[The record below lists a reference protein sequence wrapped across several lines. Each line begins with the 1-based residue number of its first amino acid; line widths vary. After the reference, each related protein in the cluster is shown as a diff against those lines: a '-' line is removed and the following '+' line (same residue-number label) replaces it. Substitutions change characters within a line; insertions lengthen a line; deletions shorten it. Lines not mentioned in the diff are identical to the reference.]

1 MNGCPFNRGFV
12 RLGVISLVGVLVL
25 LSAALGRADEQPQ
38 EEPERF
44 AADRPIDC
52 LHMRFELNVDVENK
66 RVIGTARLDIVA
78 LREVSSIT
86 LDAINFETSKVTLAT
101 ATGNSSGK
109 AEPVRFINDGKHIEV
124 LPQTSLKAGEKFS
137 LFIHYTLNDPDAG
150 LHFFGPSENEPDV
163 PYIAWS
169 QGESNFNSNWIPCF
183 DHPNE
188 RQTTEMI
195 VTTKRGYEVSSNGR
209 LVSKKENPADDTV
222 TFHWVQDQPH
232 VAYLISLIIGDFEIV
247 RETWRG
253 KPVEYWVRA
262 KYEEQVARTFKNTT
276 RMLDFFS
283 DKIGVEYPWDRYAQ
297 LCCYGFG
304 GGMENTSATTLGER
318 ALLDERSTLD
328 SSTDGLIAHE
338 LAHQWWGDYLTCRD
352 WAHIWLNEG
361 FASYFEALWA
371 EEDKGADEFAYNMYR
386 KAGRA
391 RRGGKKR
398 PIVDR
403 NYDHPR
409 AMFDSRAYPKGAW
422 VLHMMRR
429 QLGDD
434 LFWEVMNTYA
444 TTFALKTVETVDL
457 RKTIEKV
464 SGRSF
469 ERFFYDWTERPGHP
483 EVTVS
488 YKWLSDDK
496 LAKVTIK
503 QTQKAAAFH
512 FPLKIEFR
520 FDDDSKP
527 VTVVRDI
534 SEKEMTFYHPLASA
548 PTMIRIDPQQTVLM
562 ELKQKQGRDLWK
574 AQLVDDPSVVA
585 RIRAAEH
592 FGESKS
598 AGDRKLLADALG
610 KERFWGVQAEIAKA
624 LKETGGD
631 VARDALLAGLQFE
644 NHKARRACVQALDS
658 FHGDA
663 TVIEAVRPM
672 VINGDPSYR
681 VESAAIET
689 FAALEP
695 GDGLYVLKQV
705 LVRDSRNEVIRNA
718 ALRGLG
724 KLRDPEVVPLLA
736 EWTRPDKPR
745 RCRSSAIRA
754 LAGVTK
760 RTHIDEATI
769 LNIVD
774 TLAAALGDTGRR
786 VRGAAAG
793 ALGSI
798 SEPALA
804 RSTLP
809 ALEAIAAN
817 DPESRVRRAAENT
830 IKTIQEGKP
839 AQVQMADLRDD
850 LKEALE
856 ANEDLAERLEKL
868 ESLMDEDEEVAD
880 QEQAD
885 ARQRDPADT
894 P

>member
-1 MNGCPFNRGFV
+1 MNRSQFNRGFLRRSV
-12 RLGVISLVGVLVL
+12 FSAVAVLAL
-25 LSAALGRADEQPQ
+25 LSTAVGRADDPPK
-38 EEPERF
+38 EPERF

-52 LHMRFELNVDVENK
+52 RHMRFELNVDVENK
-66 RVIGTARLDIVA
+66 HVDGTARLDIVA

-86 LDAINFETSKVTLAT
+86 LDAVNFETSSVTLARTGGT
-101 ATGNSSGK
+101 AT
-109 AEPVRFINDGKHIEV
+109 AVRFINDGKHIEV
-124 LPQTSLKAGEKFS
+124 LPQISLKPGEEFS
-137 LFIHYTLNDPDAG
+137 LFIDYTVDDPDTG
-150 LHFFGPSENEPDV
+150 LRFFGPSENEPDV

-169 QGESNFNSNWIPCF
+169 QGESTFNSNWIPCF

-222 TFHWVQDQPH
+222 TFHWVQDKPH

-247 RETWRG
+247 RDTWRG

-262 KYEEQVARTFKNTT
+262 KYEEQVARTFKNTK
-276 RMLDFFS
+276 RMLDFYS

-304 GGMENTSATTLGER
+304 GGMENTSATTLGES
-318 ALLDERSTLD
+318 ALHDERSMLD
-328 SSTDGLIAHE
+328 SSSDGLIAHE

-371 EEDKGADEFAYNMYR
+371 EEDRGADEFAYNMYR
-386 KAGRA
+386 KASRA
-391 RRGGKKR
+391 RRGGKKG

-403 NYDHPR
+403 NYEHPR
-409 AMFDSRAYPKGAW
+409 TMFDSRAYPKGAW

-434 LFWEVMNTYA
+434 LFWKVMNTFA
-444 TTFALKTVETVDL
+444 NDFALGTVETVDL

-469 ERFFYDWTERPGHP
+469 EQFFHDWTERPGHP

-520 FDDDSKP
+520 FDDESKP
-527 VTVVRDI
+527 VTVTRDI
-534 SEKEMTFYHPLASA
+534 SEKEMTFYHPLAMA
-548 PTMIRIDPQQTVLM
+548 PTMIRIDPQQSVLM

-598 AGDRKLLADALG
+598 TGDRKLLADALS
-610 KERFWGVQAEIAKA
+610 KEQFWGVQAEIAKA

-663 TVIEAVRPM
+663 SVIEAVRPL

-695 GDGLYVLKQV
+695 EDGFYVLKQV

-745 RCRSSAIRA
+745 RCRPSAIRA

-760 RTHIDEATI
+760 RTHVDEPTMRH
-769 LNIVD
+769 IVD
-774 TLAAALGDTGRR
+774 TLAATLGDTGRR
-786 VRGAAAG
+786 VRSAAAR

-804 RSTLP
+804 RTALP

-817 DPESRVRRAAENT
+817 DSASYVRRAAERT

-839 AQVQMADLRDD
+839 AQVQLTDLRDD

-868 ESLMDEDEEVAD
+868 ESLIGEVEEVAD
-880 QEQAD
+880 ERQAD
-885 ARQRDPADT
+885 ARQPEPAGA

>member
-38 EEPERF
+38 EPERF

-137 LFIHYTLNDPDAG
+137 LFIHYTLDDPDAG

-663 TVIEAVRPM
+663 VVIKAIRPM